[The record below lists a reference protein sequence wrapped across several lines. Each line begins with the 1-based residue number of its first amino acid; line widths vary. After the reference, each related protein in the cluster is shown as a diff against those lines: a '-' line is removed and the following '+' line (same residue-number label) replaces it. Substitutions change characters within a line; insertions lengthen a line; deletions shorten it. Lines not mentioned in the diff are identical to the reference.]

1 MADTLS
7 QVGGLL
13 LAAIPTAV
21 LLLLLFFSYRF
32 ILHGPLERT
41 LRERR
46 ERTEG
51 ARQKAQADI
60 AAADAKTAEYE
71 NRIREAKVAIF
82 KAQTARRQKAQEIR
96 AQALAEARKAADALV
111 RAERQRLEV
120 EMNAAKSSLLPE
132 GEKLAQQVIATILR
146 PTAAA
151 ETPAGRS

>member
-13 LAAIPTAV
+13 LAALPTAV

-71 NRIREAKVAIF
+71 DRIREAKVAIYR
-82 KAQTARRQKAQEIR
+82 AQEARRRKALDIR
-96 AQALAEARKAADALV
+96 AQVLAEARKAAEELV
-111 RAERQRLEV
+111 RSERQRLEA
-120 EMNAAKSSLLPE
+120 ELSAAKSSLLPE
-132 GEKLAQQVIATILR
+132 SEKLAQQVIATILR
-146 PTAAA
+146 PAAAA